1 MCHLGKS
8 PTTKLDGYCLV
19 INELYGVVWPCPRM
33 PVTTRIDSDIFWFGS
48 GIPKNTKNTS
58 LGAVTGTGGHTQW
71 IFNYMNCWFFNGVN
85 VRNKNPYMDPMPKNE
100 SFGGFK
106 VDHGINDCWV
116 MFNHLL
122 LVMFTHLFYTPEKK
136 RKRTTGTWKRWFWN
150 FGDFSVNYEDCLV
163 SMFVSDGV
171 HTYYVQSPLL
181 KGVAKNHIC
190 SPAKPS
196 SWSEVPSKGML
207 YILSQYNLDG
217 KRFILQLKKVCFDMM
232 CDDVEM
238 QHNLLECTTLTFYF
252 CIFYDSTGWNLLIK
266 HSLF

>member
-1 MCHLGKS
+1 MLNFGGVHGSNGQKWILLGGPKMTPKKKTGMMAGWCSPHLFSMRFVG
-8 PTTKLDGYCLV
+8 
-19 INELYGVVWPCPRM
+19 ELYTLQKKKGNERQEPEIDGFRNFGG
-33 PVTTRIDSDIFWFGS
+33 PVLLTTRIVWCLCLFWR
-48 GIPKNTKNTS
+48 
-58 LGAVTGTGGHTQW
+58 V
-71 IFNYMNCWFFNGVN
+71 
-85 VRNKNPYMDPMPKNE
+85 
-100 SFGGFK
+100 
-106 VDHGINDCWV
+106 
-116 MFNHLL
+116 
-122 LVMFTHLFYTPEKK
+122 
-136 RKRTTGTWKRWFWN
+136 
-150 FGDFSVNYEDCLV
+150 
-163 SMFVSDGV
+163 V

>member
-1 MCHLGKS
+1 MDLMGKNGSSWGVQRWPPQKNGKGFFFFGLMMVGWCS
-8 PTTKLDGYCLV
+8 P
-19 INELYGVVWPCPRM
+19 I
-33 PVTTRIDSDIFWFGS
+33 
-48 GIPKNTKNTS
+48 
-58 LGAVTGTGGHTQW
+58 
-71 IFNYMNCWFFNGVN
+71 FFNEV
-85 VRNKNPYMDPMPKNE
+85 
-100 SFGGFK
+100 
-106 VDHGINDCWV
+106 CWG
-116 MFNHLL
+116 
-122 LVMFTHLFYTPEKK
+122 TIYTPEKK
-136 RKRTTGTWKRWFWN
+136 GNERQEPEIDGFRN
-150 FGDFSVNYEDCLV
+150 FGDCFVNYEDCLV
-163 SMFVSDGV
+163 SMFVLEGV